1 MNTHNTLSLLLFISS
16 FTFTHGFG
24 SMGPISAVFGRND
37 FFCAIDASG
46 KQEVICWGK
55 NPSNSNYS
63 NCSGSSSSSVFA
75 IDVPPMAAL
84 NGGYEFMCGILV
96 NTSYVSCWNSYGDSD
111 TSNLVPQVFQT
122 TSYSYIASGKDH
134 VCAVRGSYYSDADSG
149 LVDCWDILSSP
160 SGLISKQSGLYYNQ
174 ETSSVM
180 FKKVVSGDG
189 FSCGTFEGAGGIKC
203 WGPNASGLSGL
214 VSNSS
219 DRFLALASGKNSV
232 CGVLESSGEF
242 KCWGGSDTGTDTG
255 LGFSGSGYL
264 SPRDGTS
271 FVALATGDQHFCGI
285 RRDDHGIE
293 CWGRVNSS
301 SIPKDSGFLAIASS
315 DSIMCGI
322 REDDLVLD
330 CWVANDSSLNDIDP
344 PLQLCSP
351 GLCTPGSC
359 GPGEFAFNASLLHE
373 PDLTS
378 LCVRKDLSICSPC
391 GFNCSAGFFPSSSC
405 TENADRVCTAC
416 SLCQNSSCWDICNM
430 KSSHS
435 HQDHRLS
442 QLHRLIIII
451 GSSVLGFLLI
461 LILLC
466 LSLRFFPS
474 KGKQKKQFSSC
485 IGKPGEKETDAP
497 DVIPSAVSV
506 APCPGLAQVFRLSE
520 LKDATNGFKEFN
532 ELGRGSYGFVY
543 KAVLAD
549 GRHMAVKRANAATI
563 IHTNSREF
571 EMELEILCSVRHTN
585 VVNLLGYCA
594 EMGERLLVYEL
605 MPHGTLHDH
614 LHGGLS
620 PLNWHLRLRI
630 AMQAAKGLEFLHT
643 ENNPP
648 IAHRDV
654 KSSNI
659 LLDADWCARISDFGL
674 LRNDGD
680 VILDMRDDVYN
691 FGVVLL
697 ELLSGRKAID
707 RDCSPK
713 NIVEWAVP
721 LIKQGRAAAIIDRGV
736 VLPRVVVPLLKL
748 ADMAEVT
755 VRENPCERPSMSE
768 VALFLE
774 QLVKEG
780 LIL

>member
-1 MNTHNTLSLLLFISS
+1 MNTHTFLSLLFLLSS
-16 FTFTHGFG
+16 THGFG
-24 SMGPISAVFGRND
+24 SMGPISAVFGPND

-55 NPSNSNYS
+55 NTGNT
-63 NCSGSSSSSVFA
+63 SSTSSVFA

-84 NGGYEFMCGILV
+84 NGGYGYMCGILV
-96 NTSYVSCWNSYGDSD
+96 NTSYVSCWNSKGYRSD
-111 TSNLVPQVFQT
+111 LVPQVYQSV
-122 TSYSYIASGKDH
+122 SYSYIACGKDH
-134 VCAVRGSYYSDADSG
+134 VCGIRGSYYSDTDSG
-149 LVDCWDILSSP
+149 SGSGYVDCWDIVETLTGFS
-160 SGLISKQSGLYYNQ
+160 SKQSALFYSQ
-174 ETSSVM
+174 EISSVS
-180 FKKVVSGDG
+180 FKKLVSGDG
-189 FSCGTFEGAGGIKC
+189 FSCGIVEDGGVKC
-203 WGPNASGLSGL
+203 WGPNASNLGSV
-214 VSNSS
+214 VSNVQ
-219 DRFLALASGKNSV
+219 DRVVALASAKTSV
-232 CGVLESSGEF
+232 CAVLETSGEV
-242 KCWGGSDTGTDTG
+242 KCWGDSVSDTDSDSDV
-255 LGFSGSGYL
+255 LN
-264 SPRDGTS
+264 PPVGTS
-271 FVALATGDQHFCGI
+271 FVSLATGDQHFCGI

-293 CWGRVNSS
+293 CWGKVDSS

-330 CWVANDSSLNDIDP
+330 CWLANASSPEDIDP

-359 GPGEFAFNASLLHE
+359 GPGKFAFNASLLHE

-391 GFNCSAGFFPSSSC
+391 GFNCSSGFFPSSSC
-405 TENADRVCTAC
+405 TENADRVCTDC
-416 SLCQNSSCWDICNM
+416 SLCQNSSCWEVCKL
-430 KSSHS
+430 KSHQ
-435 HQDHRLS
+435 HQDHRLH
-442 QLHRLIIII
+442 QLHKLIVII
-451 GSSVLGFLLI
+451 GSSILGFLLI

-466 LSLRFFPS
+466 LSLRFFPT
-474 KGKQKKQFSSC
+474 KGIQKKQFSSC

-497 DVIPSAVSV
+497 DVIPSVVSV
-506 APCPGLAQVFRLSE
+506 APCPGLAQVFRLVE

-549 GRHMAVKRANAATI
+549 GRHVAVKRANAATI

-571 EMELEILCSVRHTN
+571 EMELEILCSVRHSN

-614 LHGGLS
+614 LHGGFS
-620 PLNWHLRLRI
+620 PLNWPLRLRI

-643 ENNPP
+643 EVNPP

-691 FGVVLL
+691 FGIVLL

-707 RDCSPK
+707 RDCTPSS
-713 NIVEWAVP
+713 IVEWAVP

-748 ADMAEVT
+748 ADMAEVA
-755 VRENPCERPSMSE
+755 VRENPCERPSMGE
-768 VALFLE
+768 VAMFLE

>member
-1 MNTHNTLSLLLFISS
+1 MNNHNLISLLLFLSSLS
-16 FTFTHGFG
+16 FTYGFG
-24 SMGPISAVFGRND
+24 SMGPISAVFGQNN

-55 NPSNSNYS
+55 NTGN
-63 NCSGSSSSSVFA
+63 SSSVFA

-84 NGGYEFMCGILV
+84 NGGYGFMCGILV
-96 NTSYVSCWNSYGDSD
+96 NTSYASCWNSMGYTSD
-111 TSNLVPQVFQT
+111 LVPQVYQS
-122 TSYSYIASGKDH
+122 TSYSYISSGKDH
-134 VCAVRGSYYSDADSG
+134 VCAIRGSYYSDSDSG
-149 LVDCWDILSSP
+149 SVDCWDIVAMST
-160 SGLISKQSGLYYNQ
+160 GFTSKQSGLYYSQ
-174 ETSSVM
+174 EISSVS
-180 FKKVVSGDG
+180 FKKLVSGDG
-189 FSCGTFEGAGGIKC
+189 FSCGTVQDGGIKC
-203 WGPNASGLSGL
+203 WGPNASNLG
-214 VSNSS
+214 VPNVP
-219 DRFLALASGKNSV
+219 DRFLALASGKSSI
-232 CGVLESSGEF
+232 CGVLESSGEI
-242 KCWGGSDTGTDTG
+242 KCWGD
-255 LGFSGSGYL
+255 SGSL
-264 SPRDGTS
+264 NPPVGTS
-271 FVALATGDQHFCGI
+271 FVALATGDQHYCGI

-293 CWGRVNSS
+293 CWGKVNSS
-301 SIPKDSGFLAIASS
+301 SIPKDSGFLSIASS

-330 CWVANDSSLNDIDP
+330 CWLANATSPSDIDP

-351 GLCTPGSC
+351 GLCSPGSC
-359 GPGEFAFNASLLHE
+359 GPGKFAFNASLLHE

-391 GFNCSAGFFPSSSC
+391 GFNCSSGFFPSSSC
-405 TENADRVCTAC
+405 TQNADRVCTAC
-416 SLCQNSSCWDICNM
+416 SLCQNSSCWEVCKL
-430 KSSHS
+430 KSHQ
-435 HQDHRLS
+435 HQDHRLH
-442 QLHRLIIII
+442 QLRRLIIII

-466 LSLRFFPS
+466 ISFRFFPT
-474 KGKQKKQFSSC
+474 KGKTKKQFSSC

-549 GRHMAVKRANAATI
+549 GQQVAVKRANAATI

-571 EMELEILCSVRHTN
+571 EMELEILCSVRHSN

-605 MPHGTLHDH
+605 MSHGTLHDH
-614 LHGGLS
+614 LHGGFS
-620 PLNWHLRLRI
+620 PLNWPLRLRI

-643 ENNPP
+643 EMNPP

-659 LLDADWCARISDFGL
+659 LLDGDWGARISDFGL

-691 FGVVLL
+691 FGIVLL
-697 ELLSGRKAID
+697 ELLSGRKAND
-707 RDCSPK
+707 RDCTPSS
-713 NIVEWAVP
+713 IVEWAVP
-721 LIKQGRAAAIIDRGV
+721 LIKHGKGAAIIDRCVG
-736 VLPRVVVPLLKL
+736 LPRVVVPLLKL
-748 ADMAEVT
+748 ADMAEVA
-755 VRENPCERPSMSE
+755 VRENPCERPSMGE
-768 VALFLE
+768 VAMFLE

>member
-1 MNTHNTLSLLLFISS
+1 MKILPLLSFLFLLP
-16 FTFTHGFG
+16 FTHALG
-24 SMGPISAVFGRND
+24 SMGPISAVFGPTD

-46 KQEVICWGK
+46 KQEVICWG
-55 NPSNSNYS
+55 NNNI
-63 NCSGSSSSSVFA
+63 NTTSSSTSTSPEL
-75 IDVPPMAAL
+75 PPMAAL
-84 NGGYEFMCGILV
+84 SGGYGFMCGILS
-96 NTSYVSCWNSYGDSD
+96 NTSCASCWNSTGFISD
-111 TSNLVPQVFQT
+111 LVPQEYQSI
-122 TSYSYIASGKDH
+122 SYKYISSGKDH
-134 VCAVRGSYYSDADSG
+134 VCAIRGSYYSDTDSG
-149 LVDCWDILSSP
+149 SVVDCWEIVETAT
-160 SGLISKQSGLYYNQ
+160 GFGSKQTGVYYSQ
-174 ETSSVM
+174 EIGSVS
-180 FKKVVSGDG
+180 FVKIASGDG
-189 FSCGTFEGAGGIKC
+189 FSCGSVKDGGIKC
-203 WGPNASGLSGL
+203 WGPNSLPDPN
-214 VSNSS
+214 VS
-219 DRFLALASGKNSV
+219 DRFLDLASGKNSV
-232 CGVLESSGEF
+232 CGILESSGEI
-242 KCWGGSDTGTDTG
+242 KCWGGPD
-255 LGFSGSGYL
+255 SGSGFVD
-264 SPRDGTS
+264 PPIGKS
-271 FVALATGDQHFCGI
+271 FVALAIGDQHFCGI

-293 CWGRVNSS
+293 CWGKVNSS
-301 SIPKDSGFLAIASS
+301 SIPKDSGFLSIASS

-330 CWVANDSSLNDIDP
+330 CWLVNASSPFDIDP

-351 GLCTPGSC
+351 GLCSPGSC
-359 GPGEFAFNASLLHE
+359 GPGKFAFNASLLHE

-391 GFNCSAGFFPSSSC
+391 GFNCSSGFFPSSGC
-405 TENADRVCTAC
+405 TENADRVCTDC
-416 SLCQNSSCWDICNM
+416 SLCQNSSCYQVCNL
-430 KSSHS
+430 KS
-435 HQDHRLS
+435 HQHQDRRLH
-442 QLHRLIIII
+442 QLRRLIIIT
-451 GSSVLGFLLI
+451 GSSVLGFLLF
-461 LILLC
+461 LFVLC
-466 LSLRFFPS
+466 VSLRFYPM
-474 KGKQKKQFSSC
+474 KGKPKKHFSSC

-549 GRHMAVKRANAATI
+549 GRQVAVKRANAATI

-571 EMELEILCSVRHTN
+571 EMELEILCSVRHGN

-614 LHGGLS
+614 LHGGFS
-620 PLNWHLRLRI
+620 PLNWPLRLRI

-643 ENNPP
+643 EIIPP

-659 LLDADWCARISDFGL
+659 LLDADWGARISDFGL

-691 FGVVLL
+691 FGIVLL
-697 ELLSGRKAID
+697 EILSGRKAND
-707 RDCSPK
+707 QDCTPSS
-713 NIVEWAVP
+713 IVEWAVP
-721 LIKQGRAAAIIDRGV
+721 LIRQGKAAAVIDRFVG
-736 VLPRVVVPLLKL
+736 LPRVVVPLLKL
-748 ADMAEVT
+748 ADMAEVA
-755 VRENPCERPSMSE
+755 VRENPCERPSMGE
-768 VALFLE
+768 VAMFLE

>member
-1 MNTHNTLSLLLFISS
+1 
-16 FTFTHGFG
+16 
-24 SMGPISAVFGRND
+24 MGPISAVSGQNE

-55 NPSNSNYS
+55 NTNNS
-63 NCSGSSSSSVFA
+63 SSSSSVIN

-84 NGGYEFMCGILV
+84 SGGYGFMCGILV
-96 NTSYVSCWNSYGDSD
+96 NTSYASCWSSIGYDSD
-111 TSNLVPQVFQT
+111 LVPQVFQT
-122 TSYSYIASGKDH
+122 ISYSYISSGKDH
-134 VCAVRGSYYSDADSG
+134 VCAIRGSYYSVSDSG
-149 LVDCWDILSSP
+149 SGSGYVDCWDIVVTSKGFS
-160 SGLISKQSGLYYNQ
+160 SKQSALFYNQ
-174 ETSSVM
+174 EISYLS
-180 FKKVVSGDG
+180 FKKLVSGDG
-189 FSCGTFEGAGGIKC
+189 FSCGIVEDGGIKC
-203 WGPNASGLSGL
+203 WGPNSSNLG
-214 VSNSS
+214 VSNGP
-219 DRFLALASGKNSV
+219 DRFLALASGKDLI
-232 CGVLESSGEF
+232 CGVVESSGEIR
-242 KCWGGSDTGTDTG
+242 CWGDYDTDSES
-255 LGFSGSGYL
+255 LK
-264 SPRDGTS
+264 PPVGTS
-271 FVALATGDQHFCGI
+271 FVSLAIGDQHVCGI
-285 RRDDHGIE
+285 RTDDHGIE
-293 CWGRVNSS
+293 CWGKFNAS
-301 SIPKDSGFLAIASS
+301 SIPKDSGFLSIASS

-330 CWVANDSSLNDIDP
+330 CWLANASSPSDIDP

-359 GPGEFAFNASLLHE
+359 GPGKFAYNASLLHE
-373 PDLTS
+373 PDLNS

-391 GFNCSAGFFPSSSC
+391 GFNCSIGFFPSSSC
-405 TENADRVCTAC
+405 TENADRVCTDC
-416 SLCQNSSCWDICNM
+416 SLCQNSSCWEVCKL
-430 KSSHS
+430 KSHQ
-435 HQDHRLS
+435 HQDHRLH
-442 QLHRLIIII
+442 QLHRLVVII
-451 GSSVLGFLLI
+451 GSSVIAFLLI
-461 LILLC
+461 LIMLC
-466 LSLRFFPS
+466 IFIRFFPR
-474 KGKQKKQFSSC
+474 KGRQKKQFSSC

-497 DVIPSAVSV
+497 DVIPSSVSV

-549 GRHMAVKRANAATI
+549 GRQVAVKRANAATI

-571 EMELEILCSVRHTN
+571 EMELEILCSVRHSN

-605 MPHGTLHDH
+605 MPHGTLNDH
-614 LHGGLS
+614 LHGGFS
-620 PLNWHLRLRI
+620 PLNWPLRLRI
-630 AMQAAKGLEFLHT
+630 AMQAAKGLEFLHS
-643 ENNPP
+643 ECNPP

-697 ELLSGRKAID
+697 ELLSGRKAND
-707 RDCSPK
+707 RDCTPSS
-713 NIVEWAVP
+713 IVEWAVP
-721 LIKQGRAAAIIDRGV
+721 LIKQGKAAAIIDRCVG
-736 VLPRVVVPLLKL
+736 LPRVVVPLLKL

-755 VRENPCERPSMSE
+755 VRENPCERPSMGE
-768 VALFLE
+768 VAMFLE